1 MIFKKKFLL
10 LALFIIIIFQTL
22 IYTNNN
28 QKTSFRFFKWT
39 VPEVTIGK
47 LISISFVSGLFISSF
62 LNITLSTSLKKNNL
76 ENTEENY
83 EPPNIKE
90 FNNSNMEI
98 PPQRDIRDAQPTIS
112 VNYRVVKNT
121 EESNFKSNQNFSNY
135 SDISPEI
142 CSAWIGNLYNQNN
155 NPKSIQRHLSS
166 AKGFFRFLKKNNLVD
181 SSPFELI
188 TAPKS
193 PNTLPEVLS
202 PENVEQLLNFK
213 PTNLIEIRDLAIVEL
228 MYSSGLRVSE
238 TVNIN
243 LSDFEDNMTFLRVL
257 GKGSKTRLV
266 PLGRFA
272 INAIKNWLDERKK
285 IATKTEALFLNSK
298 GTRLSVRSVQI
309 RLKKMAVKQG
319 LPPIHPHMLR
329 HSFATHM
336 LESSG
341 DLRTIQELLGHSSLS
356 TTQIYTKLDYQHLAK
371 IYDQA
376 HPRAKK

>member
-1 MIFKKKFLL
+1 MNNNVFIINDIKEYIVFISQVKNLSENTSKSYERDLKKLHLFLL
-10 LALFIIIIFQTL
+10 D
-22 IYTNNN
+22 
-28 QKTSFRFFKWT
+28 
-39 VPEVTIGK
+39 
-47 LISISFVSGLFISSF
+47 
-62 LNITLSTSLKKNNL
+62 LNISEYS
-76 ENTEENY
+76 
-83 EPPNIKE
+83 
-90 FNNSNMEI
+90 
-98 PPQRDIRDAQPTIS
+98 QIS
-112 VNYRVVKNT
+112 AET
-121 EESNFKSNQNFSNY
+121 
-135 SDISPEI
+135 
-142 CSAWIGNLYNQNN
+142 CSAWVGSLYSQNN

-166 AKGFFRFLKKNNLVD
+166 AKGFFRFLKKNNLIE

-188 TAPKS
+188 SAPKS
-193 PNTLPEVLS
+193 SSILPEVLS
-202 PENVEQLLNFK
+202 PEDVEQLLNFK
-213 PTNLIEIRDLAIVEL
+213 PTNMIEIRDMAIVEL

-238 TVNIN
+238 TANIN
-243 LSDFEDNMTFLRVL
+243 ISDFEENKTFLRVL

-266 PLGRFA
+266 PMGRFA
-272 INAIKNWLDERKK
+272 INAINNWLMEREK
-285 IATKTEALFLNSK
+285 ILNNTDALFLNSK
-298 GTRLSVRSVQI
+298 GTRLTVRSIQL